1 MRYAVVYV
9 SDTGNTKMIA
19 EEIFVALPEGE
30 KKIVDLKKDA
40 FPDADLYFIGFPV
53 KYNYCSALIT
63 DILEYLNDKELA
75 FFSTCGLSPTEE
87 YKKMIFKNIQ
97 PWINESCTV
106 RGYYLCQGKSVDS
119 YKESLKYNDAVVRDA
134 FERMV
139 SAGDTHPDDRDLDS
153 AFSFAENII
162 KRET

>member
-75 FFSTCGLSPTEE
+75 FFSTCGLSPTEG
-87 YKKMIFKNIQ
+87 YKQMIFKNIK

-106 RGYYLCQGKSVDS
+106 RGYFLCQGRSAES
-119 YKESLKYNDAVVRDA
+119 YKDSLKGNDAVVKDA
-134 FERMV
+134 FQRMV
-139 SAGDTHPDDRDLDS
+139 SNGEIHPDNNDLELAS
-153 AFSFAENII
+153 SFAESIM
-162 KRET
+162 RGT

>member
-1 MRYAVVYV
+1 MRYAVVYL
-9 SDTGNTKMIA
+9 SDTGNTKKIA
-19 EEIFVALPEGE
+19 EEIFLALPEGK

-53 KYNYCSALIT
+53 KYNYCST
-63 DILEYLNDKELA
+63 PILDLLECLNNKELA

-106 RGYYLCQGKSVDS
+106 RGYFLCQGKSVDS
-119 YKESLKYNDAVVRDA
+119 YKESLKDNDAVVKEA
-134 FERMV
+134 FESMV
-139 SAGDTHPDDRDLDS
+139 SEGDTHPDDRDFDS
-153 AFSFAENII
+153 AFSFAESIM
-162 KRET
+162 RGT